1 MSKWALRSKRWTIHS
16 FALLGWATWAIRAW
30 SLIFGEGPER
40 IAHGHSF
47 LVSKLSNLLTL
58 LIFGDYLSDLLTSLI
73 IKREWVNRSVFFKH
87 TKNIQKNTILVK
99 FFWANCSFFVS
110 NRANERFAHF
120 LIYHERPEQITHGRS
135 FVMSDLS
142 DLLTV
147 APLSWAIW
155 ANHSQS
161 LIWFEQSE
169 QMSELAM
176 SKLAN
181 SQPWVKYPPPLS
193 SIWLQNDNWQSF
205 LSIVV
210 QISGSTESAVQQK
223 YWGHHI
229 TCCAQIC
236 THFSL
241 LQDSEWVSEG
251 VVKTDFLFRW

>member
-30 SLIFGEGPER
+30 SLIFGEGPEQ

-58 LIFGDYLSDLLTSLI
+58 LFFGDYLSNLLTSLI

-87 TKNIQKNTILVK
+87 TKNIQKNTIVVK
-99 FFWANCSFFVS
+99 FFWANCSFFVI

-176 SKLAN
+176 SKWAN
-181 SQPWVKYPPPLS
+181 FQPWEKYPPFLHLTAKRQWAILS
-193 SIWLQNDNWQSF
+193 F
-205 LSIVV
+205 HC
-210 QISGSTESAVQQK
+210 SANFRQHWK
-223 YWGHHI
+223 CSAAKILRTSHHMLRADLHTFFI
-229 TCCAQIC
+229 IA
-236 THFSL
+236 
-241 LQDSEWVSEG
+241 G
-251 VVKTDFLFRW
+251 